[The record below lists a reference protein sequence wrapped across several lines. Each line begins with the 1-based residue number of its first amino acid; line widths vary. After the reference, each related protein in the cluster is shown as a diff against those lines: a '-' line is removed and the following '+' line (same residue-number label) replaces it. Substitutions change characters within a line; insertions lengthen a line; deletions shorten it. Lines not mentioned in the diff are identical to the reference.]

1 MNSSRTNNFLGMIG
15 KMMLNGFPDIGN
27 TLLCKYHQCRGTL
40 RFAIKT
46 LYFSETILQVI
57 APSIVKITI

>member
-1 MNSSRTNNFLGMIG
+1 
-15 KMMLNGFPDIGN
+15 MMLNGFPDIGN